1 VSILDSREDEEKE
14 RKEEEKRHMGS
25 AGVVLP
31 PAV

>member
-1 VSILDSREDEEKE
+1 VSILDSREDEEEE
-14 RKEEEKRHMGS
+14 RKEEEKRHLGS